1 MNVFEI
7 LGLVT
12 GAASVWLAVKE
23 NVWNWPIG
31 VANSAFFLGT
41 FLASRLYA
49 NSGLQ
54 VLYIV
59 LGLYG
64 WWNWHYGG
72 AERSILHVRR
82 TTRAAHAV
90 LLITTLAGTLV
101 LTALLARF
109 TDSRVPFWDGLTTA
123 LSLTATYMLTAKLFE
138 SWWVWILT
146 DLVYIPLYASQRLYL
161 TSCVYALFL
170 GMCCKGVVEWRRS
183 LLKTEAQLSET
194 KRVRQEV
201 QP

>member
-1 MNVFEI
+1 MSNSEM
-7 LGLVT
+7 LGFLT
-12 GAASVWLAVKE
+12 GAASVWFAVKE

-31 VANSAFFLGT
+31 IANSAFFLVLFWT
-41 FLASRLYA
+41 SRLYA
-49 NSGLQ
+49 NAGLQ

-59 LGLYG
+59 LGFYG
-64 WWNWHYGG
+64 WWNWRCGG

-82 TTRAAHAV
+82 TSRAACAV
-90 LLITTLAGTLV
+90 LVFATFAGTLA

-123 LSLTATYMLTAKLFE
+123 LSLTATYMLTAKLYE

-146 DLVYIPLYASQRLYL
+146 DVVYIPLYASQRLYL

-170 GMCCKGVVEWRRS
+170 AMCCKGVVEWRQTLQRS
-183 LLKTEAQLSET
+183 EALPNASGPVGE
-194 KRVRQEV
+194 EF

>member
-1 MNVFEI
+1 MNAFEI
-7 LGLVT
+7 LGFVT

-31 VANSAFFLGT
+31 VANSAFFLVT

-183 LLKTEAQLSET
+183 LLKTEAHLSET

-201 QP
+201 RP

>member
-1 MNVFEI
+1 MNVSEM
-7 LGLVT
+7 LGFLT

-31 VANSAFFLGT
+31 IANSAFFLVLFWT
-41 FLASRLYA
+41 AHLYA

-54 VLYIV
+54 VLYIG

-64 WWNWHYGG
+64 WWNWRYGG
-72 AERSILHVRR
+72 AERSILRVRR
-82 TTRAAHAV
+82 TSRAAFAV

-101 LTALLARF
+101 LTALLARI

-123 LSLTATYMLTAKLFE
+123 LSLTATYMLTAKLYE

-146 DLVYIPLYASQRLYL
+146 DIVYIPLYASQRLYL

-170 GMCCKGVVEWRRS
+170 GMCCKGVLEWRQR
-183 LLKTEAQLSET
+183 LLKSEAQLSES
-194 KRVRQEV
+194 KRAREEV